1 MFWAPENPRARKAA
15 DPHRRFPR
23 SRQPRRGGAPS
34 GALKARAEQRT
45 TSFFG
50 GNHALKSHAR
60 PAGGRLRAR
69 STAGVARGGGR
80 PLWWDRSRSLAP
92 TPTGSPPHAPAVAP
106 RPSPRALATGFAPPR
121 LPRRPP
127 AAASPPPRLG
137 GRPRPRRPLILGSR
151 PQPRRPPPRASAV
164 AVGELVLACCRIA
177 TLPPRA
183 SAAAC
188 DRGPRAVT
196 DSLDLGAPYRSCELR
211 QEPRRRFSARP
222 SPAFGDGLAM
232 ECFT

>member
-1 MFWAPENPRARKAA
+1 MFWTPENPRARKAA

-50 GNHALKSHAR
+50 GIHALKSHAR

-69 STAGVARGGGR
+69 STAGVARGGGAAPCGGIVR
-80 PLWWDRSRSLAP
+80 VPWPP
-92 TPTGSPPHAPAVAP
+92 TPTGSPPPTGAGRRPAAEPP
-106 RPSPRALATGFAPPR
+106 RPGDR
-121 LPRRPP
+121 LRPLRPP
-127 AAASPPPRLG
+127 ACPGDCPQS
-137 GRPRPRRPLILGSR
+137 RRPLILGSR

-164 AVGELVLACCRIA
+164 AVGELVLARCRIA
-177 TLPPRA
+177 TSPPRA
-183 SAAAC
+183 SAVAC

-211 QEPRRRFSARP
+211 QEPWRRFSARP

>member
-1 MFWAPENPRARKAA
+1 MFWTPENPRARKAA

-45 TSFFG
+45 TSLFG

-80 PLWWDRSRSLAP
+80 PLRWDRSRSLVADADWVAP
-92 TPTGSPPHAPAVAP
+92 PMRRQSPRGRAPAP
-106 RPSPRALATGFAPPR
+106 WRPASAASPPR

-137 GRPRPRRPLILGSR
+137 GRPQPRRPLILGSR
-151 PQPRRPPPRASAV
+151 PQPRRPPPSRLGGRRWRTRARSLPHRYIVPSRLGGRLRPGAS
-164 AVGELVLACCRIA
+164 CC
-177 TLPPRA
+177 
-183 SAAAC
+183 
-188 DRGPRAVT
+188 
-196 DSLDLGAPYRSCELR
+196 
-211 QEPRRRFSARP
+211 
-222 SPAFGDGLAM
+222 DG
-232 ECFT
+232 

>member
-1 MFWAPENPRARKAA
+1 MFWTPENPRARKAA

-23 SRQPRRGGAPS
+23 SRQPRRGSAPS

-50 GNHALKSHAR
+50 GNHAPKSHAR

-69 STAGVARGGGR
+69 STAGVARGGGSPPCGGIVR
-80 PLWWDRSRSLAP
+80 VPWPP
-92 TPTGSPPHAPAVAP
+92 TPTGSPPPHAPAVAP
-106 RPSPRALATGFAPPR
+106 RPSPRALATGFGRFAPPPVSATAR
-121 LPRRPP
+121 
-127 AAASPPPRLG
+127 
-137 GRPRPRRPLILGSR
+137 SR
-151 PQPRRPPPRASAV
+151 IAPPRASAV
-164 AVGELVLACCRIA
+164 AVGELVLAHCRIA
-177 TLPPRA
+177 TSPPRA
-183 SAAAC
+183 SAVTC

>member
-1 MFWAPENPRARKAA
+1 MFWTPENPRARRAA

-45 TSFFG
+45 TSFFWRESC
-50 GNHALKSHAR
+50 LEIAR
-60 PAGGRLRAR
+60 PAR
-69 STAGVARGGGR
+69 GR
-80 PLWWDRSRSLAP
+80 PPSGAFDCRCRKGRGPPPAV
-92 TPTGSPPHAPAVAP
+92 GSFAFPGRRRRLGRPPHAPAVAP
-106 RPSPRALATGFAPPR
+106 RPSPRALATGFGRFAPAPP
-121 LPRRPP
+121 PRRPP
-127 AAASPPPRLG
+127 AAASPPDSWLSPAAA
-137 GRPRPRRPLILGSR
+137 S
-151 PQPRRPPPRASAV
+151 PPPRASAV
-164 AVGELVLACCRIA
+164 AVGELVLARCRIA
-177 TLPPRA
+177 TSSPRA

-211 QEPRRRFSARP
+211 QEPRLRFSARP